1 MDKLQRFEF
10 QQSMDSYLESNQV
23 YELMQEL
30 FKEVVTHRPD
40 KPLDY
45 LIERLQKPKG
55 MWIVY
60 SYRYS
65 EKGVDSGSIWEQQEG
80 ECTCIG

>member
-1 MDKLQRFEF
+1 MEG
-10 QQSMDSYLESNQV
+10 YLESNQV

-30 FKEVVTHRPD
+30 FKDLVAQRPD

-55 MWIVY
+55 KCVFMCKV
-60 SYRYS
+60 R
-65 EKGVDSGSIWEQQEG
+65 V
-80 ECTCIG
+80 